1 MTDDANDKRSTRNG
15 GAGAIDTLLRFFR
28 GLGEQGKP
36 TTGTGASGRQE
47 DANTQAKPSP
57 DQASDTRLVRDSF
70 AAAVVRLQNELE
82 AFGPNAKIVMRIKR
96 IVTVIPDETFA
107 RLENLRDMSVAAKA
121 GLAKDWLQD
130 MLGSDHRIDM
140 SGFSRW
146 HLSTSTE
153 EVRTTR
159 ARISVDDDGYRPDE
173 EEIELLLERARKTHQ
188 IQTRIIYTTDY
199 IHADHA
205 TNASANAAGQAVPF
219 HLRYRVGN
227 AGGAAIGHG
236 IIDSFPVVI
245 GREAGPI
252 VELERFPKVSRR
264 LLILSMDAGRPMV
277 SKLEGCNVWLIDDLH
292 HDVHLPLNTP
302 VPLPVKSRLLL
313 ASREPDRE
321 AAWIE
326 LEYST
331 EPSRER
337 PKRAYIETKLASTAG
352 AGTPSGAAGPPS
364 PSPSPSE
371 TATSDRGPSAAETQY
386 QEKHASS
393 VVVALRYANG
403 EIDRIPVTTWP
414 CIVGREPDTGKPDRG
429 ARVKAASLN
438 VSRAHLSI
446 EAFDARAVTIRN
458 LKVDDR
464 IALLDNKPMPASM
477 TVDVVSRDATTG
489 WILLGNYEVSETS
502 AEVRVEWANQ

>member
-1 MTDDANDKRSTRNG
+1 MTDDANDKRSSRNG
-15 GAGAIDTLLRFFR
+15 GAGAIDTLLRFLR
-28 GLGEQGKP
+28 SLVDQGKP
-36 TTGTGASGRQE
+36 TTGAEASGRQE
-47 DANTQAKPSP
+47 DASTQAKASP

-70 AAAVVRLQNELE
+70 AAAVVRLQNELD

-96 IVTVIPDETFA
+96 IVTVIPDETFS

-130 MLGSDHRIDM
+130 MLGSEHRIDM
-140 SGFSRW
+140 SGLSRW

-159 ARISVDDDGYRPDE
+159 ARISMDDDGYRPDE
-173 EEIELLLERARKTHQ
+173 EEIELLIERARKTHQ

-199 IHADHA
+199 IHADHTA
-205 TNASANAAGQAVPF
+205 NASANSTGQAVPF
-219 HLRYRVGN
+219 HLRYRVGS
-227 AGGAAIGHG
+227 AGGVAIGHG
-236 IIDSFPVVI
+236 IIVSFPVVI

-277 SKLEGCNVWLIDDLH
+277 SKLEGCNVWLVDDLH
-292 HDVHLPLNTP
+292 HDAHLPLNTP

-313 ASREPDRE
+313 ANREPDRE

-331 EPSRER
+331 EPTRER

-352 AGTPSGAAGPPS
+352 AGTQSSAAGP

-386 QEKHASS
+386 QAKHASP

-403 EIDRIPVTTWP
+403 EIDRIPITEWP
-414 CIVGREPDTGKPDRG
+414 CIVGREPDAGKSDRG
-429 ARVKAASLN
+429 ARVRAASLN

-446 EAFDARAVTIRN
+446 EAFDGRAVTIQN

-477 TVDVVSRDATTG
+477 QVDVVSRDVATG

-502 AEVRVEWANQ
+502 AEVRVEWAKQ

>member
-1 MTDDANDKRSTRNG
+1 MTDDANDKRSPRNG
-15 GAGAIDTLLRFFR
+15 GAGAMDTLLRFFR

-36 TTGTGASGRQE
+36 TTGTGASGWQE
-47 DANTQAKPSP
+47 DGNTQAKPSP

-70 AAAVVRLQNELE
+70 EAAVVRFRDELE
-82 AFGPNAKIVMRIKR
+82 AFGPNATIVMRIKR
-96 IVTVIPDETFA
+96 IVTVIPDESFA
-107 RLENLRDMSVAAKA
+107 RLENLRGMAVAAKA
-121 GLAKDWLQD
+121 GLASGWLKD

-188 IQTRIIYTTDY
+188 IQTRIIYTADY
-199 IHADHA
+199 LHPADA
-205 TNASANAAGQAVPF
+205 TNASANSTGQAVSF

-313 ASREPDRE
+313 ANREPDRE

-337 PKRAYIETKLASTAG
+337 PKRAYFETKIASTVG
-352 AGTPSGAAGPPS
+352 VDTPSGTANPPS
-364 PSPSPSE
+364 PPPSE
-371 TATSDRGPSAAETQY
+371 TATSDRRPSAAETYFQA
-386 QEKHASS
+386 KPGSS
-393 VVVALRYANG
+393 VVIALRYANG
-403 EIDRIPVTTWP
+403 EIDRTPITEWP
-414 CIVGREPDTGKPDRG
+414 CIVGREPDANKPERG
-429 ARVKAASLN
+429 ACVRAASLN

-446 EAFDARAVTIRN
+446 EAFDGRAVTIRN
-458 LKVDDR
+458 LKVEDR
-464 IALLDNKPMPASM
+464 IALLDNKAMPASM
-477 TVDVVSRDATTG
+477 QVDVVSRDAATG

>member
-1 MTDDANDKRSTRNG
+1 MTDDANDKRSTRND
-15 GAGAIDTLLRFFR
+15 GAGAMDTLLRFFR
-28 GLGEQGKP
+28 GLVEQGKP
-36 TTGTGASGRQE
+36 TTGTEASGRQE
-47 DANTQAKPSP
+47 DGNTQAKPSP

-70 AAAVVRLQNELE
+70 AAAVARLQNELE
-82 AFGPNAKIVMRIKR
+82 AFGPNAKIVMKIKR
-96 IVTVIPDETFA
+96 IVTVIPDETFM

-121 GLAKDWLQD
+121 GLASAWLKD
-130 MLGSDHRIDM
+130 MLDSDDRIDL

-153 EVRTTR
+153 DFRTTR

-173 EEIELLLERARKTHQ
+173 EEIELLRERARKTHQ
-188 IQTRIIYTTDY
+188 IQTRIIYTIDY
-199 IHADHA
+199 IYADHA
-205 TNASANAAGQAVPF
+205 TNATASSTGQAVPF
-219 HLRYRVGN
+219 HLRYRVGS
-227 AGGAAIGHG
+227 AAGAAIGHG

-245 GREAGPI
+245 GREAGPV

-331 EPSRER
+331 EPTRER

-352 AGTPSGAAGPPS
+352 AGTPSGTANPPS
-364 PSPSPSE
+364 PPPSE

-386 QEKHASS
+386 QAKHASP
-393 VVVALRYANG
+393 VVIALRYANG

-414 CIVGREPDTGKPDRG
+414 CIVGREPDANKPERG
-429 ARVKAASLN
+429 ACVRAASLN

-446 EAFDARAVTIRN
+446 EAFDGRAVTIRN

-464 IALLDNKPMPASM
+464 IALLDNKPIPASM
-477 TVDVVSRDATTG
+477 TVDVVSRDAATG